1 MPNRLTAGCY
11 IKHCIIVHLRRNKF
25 YNASH
30 YKMSSCGGENSRV
43 DKIRKDKKKLKQIIA
58 LMKGGD
64 VSADGNFS

>member
-1 MPNRLTAGCY
+1 
-11 IKHCIIVHLRRNKF
+11 
-25 YNASH
+25 
-30 YKMSSCGGENSRV
+30 MSSCGGENSRV